1 MTTITQILDEESLSR
16 LAALRGGV
24 WQYLGGVQV
33 SNWMTDVSLFI
44 ATDSRLLTITG
55 ETTELDFEG
64 EDDTYA
70 RFRIVDGA
78 TDLDAASRSGHLYY
92 FNSGQTVQDVLIV
105 RETVTEH
112 REGQA
117 TWSYVTDIGIVF
129 VLSGGLIAIGKV
141 GHHTELL
148 CVTRAQN
155 LDALK
160 LDDPSHGWEDHLDV
174 EYSIERQTLAID
186 SLRRTGRPGAI
197 G

>member
-1 MTTITQILDEESLSR
+1 
-16 LAALRGGV
+16 
-24 WQYLGGVQV
+24 
-33 SNWMTDVSLFI
+33 MTDVSLFI
-44 ATDSRLLTITG
+44 ATDSRPLTITG

-64 EDDTYA
+64 EVDTYA
-70 RFRIVDGA
+70 RFRIDDGA
-78 TDLDAASRSGHLYY
+78 TDLDAASKSGHLYY

-112 REGQA
+112 REGEA

-148 CVTRAQN
+148 SVTTRAQN

-186 SLRRTGRPGAI
+186 SLRRTGRPAAI

>member
-1 MTTITQILDEESLSR
+1 MNTITQILDEESLSR

-24 WQYLGGVQV
+24 WRYLGGVQV

-70 RFRIVDGA
+70 RFRIDDGA
-78 TDLDAASRSGHLYY
+78 TDLDAASKSGHLYY

-112 REGQA
+112 REGEA
-117 TWSYVTDIGIVF
+117 TWSYVTDVGIIF

-148 CVTRAQN
+148 SITRAQN

-160 LDDPSHGWEDHLDV
+160 LDDPSHGWEDRLDV

-186 SLRRTGRPGAI
+186 SLRRTGRPDTI

>member
-1 MTTITQILDEESLSR
+1 
-16 LAALRGGV
+16 
-24 WQYLGGVQV
+24 
-33 SNWMTDVSLFI
+33 MTDVSLFI
-44 ATDSRLLTITG
+44 ATDSRPLTITG

-64 EDDTYA
+64 EVDTYA
-70 RFRIVDGA
+70 RFRIDDGA
-78 TDLDAASRSGHLYY
+78 TDLDAASKSGHLYY

-105 RETVTEH
+105 RETVTEQ
-112 REGQA
+112 REGEA

-148 CVTRAQN
+148 SVTRAQN

-174 EYSIERQTLAID
+174 EYFIERQTLAID
-186 SLRRTGRPGAI
+186 SLRRTGRPAAI

>member
-1 MTTITQILDEESLSR
+1 MNTTTQILDEESLSR
-16 LAALRGGV
+16 LAALRGGT
-24 WQYLGGVQV
+24 WRYLGGVQV

-70 RFRIVDGA
+70 RFRIDDGA
-78 TDLDAASRSGHLYY
+78 TALDAASKSGYLYY

-129 VLSGGLIAIGKV
+129 MLSGGLIAIGKV

-148 CVTRAQN
+148 SVTRAAS
-155 LDALK
+155 LDALR
-160 LDDPSHGWEDHLDV
+160 LDDPSHGWEDRLDV
-174 EYSIERQTLAID
+174 DYSIERQTFAID
-186 SLRRTGRPGAI
+186 SLRRTGSPDAI

>member
-1 MTTITQILDEESLSR
+1 MNTITQILDEESLSR

-24 WQYLGGVQV
+24 WRYLGGVQV

-70 RFRIVDGA
+70 RFHIDDGA
-78 TDLDAASRSGHLYY
+78 TDLDAASKSGHLYY

-112 REGQA
+112 REGEA

-148 CVTRAQN
+148 SVTRAQN

-160 LDDPSHGWEDHLDV
+160 LDDPSHGWEYRLDV

-186 SLRRTGRPGAI
+186 SLRRTGRPDAI
-197 G
+197 R

>member
-1 MTTITQILDEESLSR
+1 MNTVTQILDEESLSR

-24 WQYLGGVQV
+24 WRYLGGVQV

-70 RFRIVDGA
+70 RFRIDDGA
-78 TDLDAASRSGHLYY
+78 TGLDAASKSGHLYY

-112 REGQA
+112 REGRT
-117 TWSYVTDIGIVF
+117 TWSYVTDIGIIF

-148 CVTRAQN
+148 SVTRAQN

-160 LDDPSHGWEDHLDV
+160 LDDPSHGWEDRLDV
-174 EYSIERQTLAID
+174 EYSIQRQTFAID
-186 SLRRTGRPGAI
+186 SLWRTGRPDAI

>member
-1 MTTITQILDEESLSR
+1 MNTITQILDEESLSR

-24 WQYLGGVQV
+24 WRYLGGVQV

-70 RFRIVDGA
+70 RFRIDDGA
-78 TDLDAASRSGHLYY
+78 TDLDAASKSGHLYY

-112 REGQA
+112 REGRT
-117 TWSYVTDIGIVF
+117 TWSYVTDIGIIF

-148 CVTRAQN
+148 SVTRAQN

-160 LDDPSHGWEDHLDV
+160 LDDPSHGWEDRLDV

-186 SLRRTGRPGAI
+186 SLRRTGRPDAI
-197 G
+197 R

>member
-1 MTTITQILDEESLSR
+1 MNTITQILDEESLSR

-24 WQYLGGVQV
+24 WRYLGGVQV

-64 EDDTYA
+64 EVDTYA
-70 RFRIVDGA
+70 RFRIDDGA
-78 TDLDAASRSGHLYY
+78 TDLDAASKSGHLYY

-112 REGQA
+112 REGRT
-117 TWSYVTDIGIVF
+117 TWSYVTDIGIIF

-148 CVTRAQN
+148 SVTRAQN

-160 LDDPSHGWEDHLDV
+160 LDDPSHGWEDRLDV

-186 SLRRTGRPGAI
+186 SLRRTGRPDAI
-197 G
+197 R

>member
-1 MTTITQILDEESLSR
+1 MNTITQILDEESLSR

-24 WQYLGGVQV
+24 WRYLGGVQV

-70 RFRIVDGA
+70 RFRIDDGA
-78 TDLDAASRSGHLYY
+78 TDLDAASKSGHLYY

-112 REGQA
+112 REGEA

-129 VLSGGLIAIGKV
+129 VLSGGLIAIGRV

-148 CVTRAQN
+148 SVTRAQN

-160 LDDPSHGWEDHLDV
+160 LDDPCHGWEDRLDV

-186 SLRRTGRPGAI
+186 SLRRTGHPDTI